1 MYAGPEA
8 ALQSW
13 KLFAKA
19 PGWSVRLKPE
29 LNFLNCRPVAGT
41 SPGTI
46 LPSGRFAGAGPGA
59 ALGHGPDFLPSG
71 LRNASTGL
79 KDLFINESIR
89 GSSIIDMRS
98 TLLNNGFVQSLTRNR
113 SGYLFKNIL
122 GEELRIMNRNG
133 LWDVRL
139 RNQFGNFLDEFG
151 NVGEP
156 SLTHSIQVFSK

>member
-1 MYAGPEA
+1 
-8 ALQSW
+8 
-13 KLFAKA
+13 
-19 PGWSVRLKPE
+19 
-29 LNFLNCRPVAGT
+29 
-41 SPGTI
+41 